1 MTRRTHPLTTA
12 RRWTTGAMLA
22 ATAVSTGLGL
32 HLAQDHGTAT
42 AAGHSSTG
50 GSSTTGSPSTSATP
64 ATSYT
69 TS

>member
-22 ATAVSTGLGL
+22 GTAVSAALGL

-42 AAGHSSTG
+42 AASHSSTG
-50 GSSTTGSPSTSATP
+50 TTSTTGSA
-64 ATSYT
+64 
-69 TS
+69 